1 MATLDTLTSAR
12 FAGRLGLSAASL
24 LRPPSALLHYLLM
37 PEVIDFVRQRSFS
50 DSGSVK
56 LVVVLR
62 PGFPRANA

>member
-37 PEVIDFVRQRSFS
+37 PEVIDFVRQRLFA
-50 DSGSVK
+50 DSGLAR
-56 LVVVLR
+56 LVVGLT
-62 PGFPRANA
+62 PRLPTR